1 MIVSSIFMLNYLFF
15 NNLTQVN
22 HLPQVMLGIKVK
34 FIVLVMI
41 FKILLDDYT
50 VAFMSMLRDINN
62 ITKNMFWKNL

>member
-1 MIVSSIFMLNYLFF
+1 MIVSSNFMLNYLFF

-22 HLPQVMLGIKVK
+22 HLPQVKLGIKVK
-34 FIVLVMI
+34 FIVLIMI

-50 VAFMSMLRDINN
+50 VAFMSMIRDINN

>member
-22 HLPQVMLGIKVK
+22 HLPQVKLGIKVK
-34 FIVLVMI
+34 YIVLVMI

>member
-41 FKILLDDYT
+41 FKILLDYYT

>member
-41 FKILLDDYT
+41 FKILLDYYT
-50 VAFMSMLRDINN
+50 VAFMSMLRDINT

>member
-22 HLPQVMLGIKVK
+22 HLPQVKLGIKVK
-34 FIVLVMI
+34 FIVLIMI

-50 VAFMSMLRDINN
+50 VAFMSMIRDINN

>member
-22 HLPQVMLGIKVK
+22 HLPQVKLGIKVK

>member
-1 MIVSSIFMLNYLFF
+1 MKVSSIFMLNYLFF

-22 HLPQVMLGIKVK
+22 HLPQVKLGIKVK

-50 VAFMSMLRDINN
+50 VAFRSMLRDINN

>member
-15 NNLTQVN
+15 NNPTQVN
-22 HLPQVMLGIKVK
+22 HLPQVKLGIKVK

>member
-1 MIVSSIFMLNYLFF
+1 MLNYLFL

-22 HLPQVMLGIKVK
+22 HLPQVKLGIKVK
-34 FIVLVMI
+34 FIVLIMI

-50 VAFMSMLRDINN
+50 VAFMSMIRDINN